1 MTGVADDMHKEL
13 HMHSLRFERLLVSM
27 LLGAVVFAADT
38 AFATGIAVAAVP
50 SPHARPA
57 PAPTYATPQIAV
69 DALVAAVRASDLGAM
84 LRILGPGSRKL
95 VESGDAVADAQGRTR
110 FIAAYDAH
118 AEIEEG
124 EGKATLLIGE
134 KDWPFPV
141 PLTKSARGWSFDS
154 VSGAREFL
162 DRRIGRNE
170 LSAIQVC
177 LAYVDAQREY
187 AATAGADGGVHQYA
201 RKFSSS
207 AGQRDGLYWRTADG
221 AKSSPLGP
229 LVAKAQAEGYDKQ
242 PYHGYYYRILLA
254 QGPGADS
261 GAYDYIVKGRMIGGF
276 ALIAYPA
283 GWGSSGVMTFIVNQD
298 GVVYE
303 KNLGPRTSALAT
315 AIHRFDPDATWR
327 KAGL

>member
-1 MTGVADDMHKEL
+1 MSRIADDMHKESP
-13 HMHSLRFERLLVSM
+13 MHGLRFARLLASL
-27 LLGAVVFAADT
+27 LLGAGVV
-38 AFATGIAVAAVP
+38 ATNLAVAAAP
-50 SPHARPA
+50 SSHAGHA
-57 PAPTYATPQIAV
+57 AAAAYATPQLAV

-84 LRILGPGSRKL
+84 RRVLGPGSRKL
-95 VESGDAVADAQGRTR
+95 VESGDTVADAQGRAR
-110 FIAAYDAH
+110 FIASYDAH
-118 AEIEEG
+118 AAIEE
-124 EGKATLLIGE
+124 ENGKATLLIGE
-134 KDWPFPV
+134 RDWPFPV

-177 LAYVDAQREY
+177 LAYVDAQRDY
-187 AATAGADGGVHQYA
+187 AATTGVAGIRQYA
-201 RKFSSS
+201 RRFSSS
-207 AGQRDGLYWRTADG
+207 AGRKDGLYWPTADG
-221 AKSSPLGP
+221 EKASPLGP
-229 LVAKAQAEGYDKQ
+229 LVAKAQAEGYGKQ

-254 QGPGADS
+254 QGPNADG

-283 GWGSSGVMTFIVNQD
+283 RWGSSGVMTFIVNQD

-315 AIHRFDPDATWR
+315 AIRRFDPDATWR
-327 KAGL
+327 KASVE